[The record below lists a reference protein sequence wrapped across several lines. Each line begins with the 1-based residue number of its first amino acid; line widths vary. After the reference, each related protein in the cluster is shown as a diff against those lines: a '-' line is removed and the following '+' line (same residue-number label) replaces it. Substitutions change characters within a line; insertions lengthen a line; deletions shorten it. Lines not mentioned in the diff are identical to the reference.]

1 MRKCFA
7 LMAVLVYLF
16 AFTEVRQVL
25 KIPALVEHYVTHTQ
39 KDGGTTVLSF
49 LKMHYLDPPVK
60 DADWR
65 EDMKLPFKTPGH
77 SPSVV
82 VIQIPPKAV
91 ELPFPH
97 KLASCPVAQNYTY
110 TEKFFPSVIQRI
122 WQPPKI

>member
-1 MRKCFA
+1 
-7 LMAVLVYLF
+7 MAVLVYLF

-25 KIPALVEHYVTHTQ
+25 KVPALVEHYVTHAQ
-39 KDGGTTVLSF
+39 KDGATTLLSF

-97 KLASCPVAQNYTY
+97 KLASYPVAQNYTY